1 MRNHDGSKTAHDLRF
16 DVPLYTLTEASKY
29 LIVPRST
36 LQTWADGY
44 ERRLEARSV
53 VKGQPII
60 TALPQERAGH
70 ARLPFVGVAEAYVL
84 AAFRRA
90 GVPMQR
96 IRPSIDWLLR
106 NVGPHALASRDFY
119 TDGAEVLWD
128 FAQRSGEGS
137 PDDEFVKHLIVPRS
151 GQYVFKDIVQHYL
164 KQIRFENDK
173 YAKVIR
179 LPQYGV
185 DPSRG
190 YGQAIFDASSA
201 RVADALGPL
210 RAGETFKA
218 VAADYVV
225 SEKESRSECSSVA
238 QAVFWYIPRGLV
250 PRGGAVAQSVERSI
264 ANRDAGV
271 RVPLA
276 H

>member
-1 MRNHDGSKTAHDLRF
+1 MASKTAHDLRF
-16 DVPLYTLTEASKY
+16 DLPLYTLTEASKY

-44 ERRLEARSV
+44 ERRPEARPL

-60 TALPQERAGH
+60 TALAQGH
-70 ARLPFVGVAEAYVL
+70 RGYPRLPFIGVAEAYVL

-106 NVGPHALASRDFY
+106 NVGPNALASKDLY

-128 FAQRSGEGS
+128 FAQKSGEGS
-137 PDDEFVKHLIVPRS
+137 PDDDVVKHLIVPRS

-164 KQIRFENDK
+164 KQIRFDNDK
-173 YAKVIR
+173 YAKLIR
-179 LPQYGV
+179 LPQYGEANV
-185 DPSRG
+185 VLDPTRG
-190 YGQAIFDASSA
+190 YGQPVFDASGA

-210 RAGETFKA
+210 RAGETFEA
-218 VAADYVV
+218 VAADYGV
-225 SEKESRSECSSVA
+225 SEKDLRTA
-238 QAVFWYIPRGLV
+238 LDA
-250 PRGGAVAQSVERSI
+250 I
-264 ANRDAGV
+264 AA
-271 RVPLA
+271 
-276 H
+276 

>member
-1 MRNHDGSKTAHDLRF
+1 MMASKTAHDLRF

-44 ERRLEARSV
+44 ERRPEARSV

-60 TALPQERAGH
+60 TALPQERAGY

-84 AAFRRA
+84 TAFRRA

-106 NVGPHALASRDFY
+106 NVGPHALASRDLY

-137 PDDEFVKHLIVPRS
+137 PDDEVVKHLIVPRS

-173 YAKVIR
+173 YAKMIR
-179 LPQYGV
+179 LPQYGEANV
-185 DPSRG
+185 VLDPSRG
-190 YGQAIFDASSA
+190 YGQAIFDASGA

-218 VAADYVV
+218 VAADYGV
-225 SEKESRSECSSVA
+225 SEKDLRTA
-238 QAVFWYIPRGLV
+238 LDA
-250 PRGGAVAQSVERSI
+250 I
-264 ANRDAGV
+264 AA
-271 RVPLA
+271 
-276 H
+276 